1 MNKERTLV
9 QGDVA
14 AGKEIGRVSCYLE
27 RVRGNAGA
35 NLVKRQ
41 VEMDLCV
48 SYAAGPKILVV
59 GKGLES
65 PAFAASGFD
74 VAAVDG
80 SQAGQDECLIM
91 APGVPIESRNG
102 GTAALPFH
110 DEQYHTLV
118 ALNISAQL
126 PNWQASLMEWKR
138 VVVPGGRI
146 IFDIRSLDHISAA
159 CGEDKT
165 GDVAVNVASMWVT
178 ASDLVE
184 QANRLGLT
192 IKGMMPYGAFA
203 GGEDSN
209 CWLNSSLGTQFWW
222 DRFMSLLPVDERL
235 FKFVLFLEEQCV
247 SCLGSV
253 ATGHMMVILENR
265 ADEAANES
273 WLNRNQHLNEMLL
286 KDFSLSSIMSY
297 LPQPFDAWC
306 STLNAHLDYLRNR
319 VFFYHLW
326 SKLFHKIG
334 LLDLES
340 CLAPR
345 HIQAMQCWCDE
356 DRHDQET
363 LGFAQDWYRQPGM
376 NELLEYKGVPL
387 GPGME
392 YLLMQDLLS
401 AAANMPDKTI

>member
-27 RVRGNAGA
+27 RVRENAGA

-48 SYAAGPKILVV
+48 SYAAGPKILEV
-59 GKGLES
+59 GRGLAS
-65 PAFAASGFD
+65 PALAALGFD
-74 VAAVDG
+74 VTVIDG
-80 SQAGQDECLIM
+80 SQAVRDERLLM
-91 APGVPIESRNG
+91 APGLPIESRIG
-102 GTAALPFH
+102 GIAALPFH

-118 ALNISAQL
+118 ALNNSAQL
-126 PNWQASLMEWKR
+126 PNWQTLLMEWKR

-165 GDVAVNVASMWVT
+165 GDVAGNVASMWVT

-203 GGEDSN
+203 GGKDSN
-209 CWLNSSLGTQFWW
+209 CWLNGSLGTQFWW

-265 ADEAANES
+265 AEEAANES

-286 KDFSLSSIMSY
+286 KDFSLSSIMPY

-306 STLNAHLDYLRNR
+306 STLNAHLDYPRNR
-319 VFFYHLW
+319 ILFYHLW
-326 SKLFHKIG
+326 SQWFGKIEQI
-334 LLDLES
+334 DLES

-345 HIQAMQCWCDE
+345 HIQAMLCWHDE
-356 DRHDQET
+356 DRHDQAT
-363 LGFAQDWYRQPGM
+363 LGFAKEWYRQPGM

-392 YLLMQDLLS
+392 YLLMQHLIS